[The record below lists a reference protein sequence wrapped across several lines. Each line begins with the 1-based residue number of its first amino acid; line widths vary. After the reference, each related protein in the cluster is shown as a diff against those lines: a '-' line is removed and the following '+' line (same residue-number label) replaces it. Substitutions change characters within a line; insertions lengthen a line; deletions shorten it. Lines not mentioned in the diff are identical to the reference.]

1 MTLAA
6 IADSTGEAER
16 QRLDAISPQF
26 SIGLDGM
33 QSYRPS
39 FDVDSFSK
47 TFANK
52 TDAERDAADAAF
64 TAKFGKSLEKVA
76 SEQLSGSDLD
86 NVLNLIKRRDGD
98 VVGQRERDLAST
110 IDNGTSGG
118 PLKRTFDKF
127 TPPAPKH
134 SWIRWKRSSKQTTT
148 AKACSSP

>member
-1 MTLAA
+1 MKNRSPYPHSSSTERRSTASKRDQDAKVTAPTADQTAVTLAA

-16 QRLDAISPQF
+16 QRLDGISPQTH
-26 SIGLDGM
+26 IGLDGM

-39 FDVDSFSK
+39 FDLDSFSK

-98 VVGQRERDLAST
+98 VVGQRERD
-110 IDNGTSGG
+110 
-118 PLKRTFDKF
+118 
-127 TPPAPKH
+127 
-134 SWIRWKRSSKQTTT
+134 
-148 AKACSSP
+148 